1 MFAIVEIAG
10 RQYKAEP
17 NTTLKAPTL
26 QGEPGDSLKFDKVL
40 LYENAS
46 DAAIGAPYV
55 EGSVEAKILEHGK
68 DDTVLVF
75 HKKRRKGY
83 RKLNGHRQGFTK
95 IEFTKFNLPGFENV
109 IAEKEPEPQ
118 SAPEE
123 ESLPKATPAD
133 VEAVSAKEEIAENE
147 TPIEAPVEEET
158 KTEEATETETKKLVF
173 DDDEISGEAERQEE
187 EKESKPKLTFDDD
200 EISKQD
206 Q

>member
-17 NTTLKAPTL
+17 NLTLKAPTL
-26 QGEPGDSLKFDKVL
+26 QGEPGDSLTFDKVL
-40 LYENAS
+40 LFENAS

-109 IAEKEPEPQ
+109 IVEKEPEPQ
-118 SAPEE
+118 SEPVEE
-123 ESLPKATPAD
+123 AVSQATPAD
-133 VEAVSAKEEIAENE
+133 VETAAAKEEIAENE
-147 TPIEAPVEEET
+147 TPIEAPIEEES
-158 KTEEATETETKKLVF
+158 KNEEATETKTKKIVF
-173 DDDEISGEAERQEE
+173 DDDEISDESGQEE

-200 EISKQD
+200 EISKND
-206 Q
+206 R